1 VTLGNPTGGCGGA
14 NVYASICAGKSMN
27 LFFGQAAVGKTIY
40 IWFATGGSAQS
51 CPINQC
57 FITLYNVLA
66 QWSFKLDIGGA
77 LTVSSGDPEGNTPI
91 FSHLV
96 TNINNGVFA
105 TQESDGST
113 SSFSI
118 SGFMVV
124 SIF

>member
-1 VTLGNPTGGCGGA
+1 
-14 NVYASICAGKSMN
+14 MN

-51 CPINQC
+51 CPIGQC
-57 FITLYNVLA
+57 TLQLYNVLA
-66 QWSFKLDIGGA
+66 QWSFSLDIGGA
-77 LTVSSGDPEGNTPI
+77 LTVSSGNPEGSTPI

-96 TNINNGVFA
+96 TSVNNGIFA
-105 TQESDGST
+105 TSEKDSST

-124 SIF
+124 SIY